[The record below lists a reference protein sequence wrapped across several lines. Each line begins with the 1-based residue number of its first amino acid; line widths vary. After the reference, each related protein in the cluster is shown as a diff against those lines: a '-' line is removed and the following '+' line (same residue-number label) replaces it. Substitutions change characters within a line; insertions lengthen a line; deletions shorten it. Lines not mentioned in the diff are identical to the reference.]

1 MRIFR
6 IAMSRQTCAPTANRV
21 SLQWAKRTAFLRAM
35 TTRIS
40 CAFNGLAIFGALTA
54 AVLPVS
60 EYSLLAAGRR
70 ARRGGL
76 ALTFSV
82 CAIAARLSGSHDA
95 SASIASALIDAH
107 RDALHAGNADGG
119 LQ

>member
-1 MRIFR
+1 VGEAHSVFACDDNAHFVRFQRIGVLG
-6 IAMSRQTCAPTANRV
+6 APDSRGTA
-21 SLQWAKRTAFLRAM
+21 
-35 TTRIS
+35 
-40 CAFNGLAIFGALTA
+40 G
-54 AVLPVS
+54 

-119 LQ
+119 REQA